1 MKTLFFLSIIFCSI
15 TVIAQE
21 SNQPTY
27 LRFPTIPPFELLSV
41 DSTTTITK
49 ADLKKNQPLMLM
61 FFSPDCDH
69 CQHQMQDMLKEM
81 ESFKKIQIIMATY
94 QPFNMMKD
102 FYHKYGLSNYSN
114 IRVGRDTKYF
124 LPPYYQMMNLPYLAL
139 YDKKGNLIT
148 TFAGN
153 QKVPVILKAF
163 GKDED

>member
-1 MKTLFFLSIIFCSI
+1 MKKLLILLLISYSI
-15 TVIAQE
+15 TATAQE
-21 SNQPTY
+21 SHQPTY

-41 DSTTTITK
+41 DSVTTITK

-69 CQHQMQDMLKEM
+69 CQHQMQDLLKEM
-81 ESFKKIQIIMATY
+81 ESFKKIQIVMATY
-94 QPFNMMKD
+94 QPFDMMKD
-102 FYHKYGLSNYSN
+102 FYKKYGLSTFSN
-114 IRVGRDTKYF
+114 IRIGRDTKYF

-139 YDKKGNLIT
+139 YDKKGNLIR
-148 TFAGN
+148 TFEGN

>member
-1 MKTLFFLSIIFCSI
+1 MIAMSLGS
-15 TVIAQE
+15 VAQE

-27 LRFPTIPPFELLSV
+27 LRFPTVPPFELLSV
-41 DSTTTITK
+41 DSVTTITK

-69 CQHQMQDMLKEM
+69 CQHQMQDLLKEM
-81 ESFKKIQIIMATY
+81 ESFKKIQIVMATY

-102 FYHKYGLSNYSN
+102 FYNKYGLSTFSN

-139 YDKKGNLIT
+139 YDRKGNLIR
-148 TFAGN
+148 TFEGN
-153 QKVPVILKAF
+153 QKIPVILKAF
-163 GKDED
+163 EKKDD